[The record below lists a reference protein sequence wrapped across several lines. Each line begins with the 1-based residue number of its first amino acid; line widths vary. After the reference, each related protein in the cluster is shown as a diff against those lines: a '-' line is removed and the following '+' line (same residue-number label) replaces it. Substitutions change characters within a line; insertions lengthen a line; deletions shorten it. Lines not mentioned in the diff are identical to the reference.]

1 MANNFEAESEKIDQL
16 KQEVKNYTDEIKSL
30 KFKLYDLLKH
40 LNSNSEY
47 LGLVVDKVNHTQ
59 LPISGEIDY
68 ILDQIYTVYDH
79 ISEADKKNFNQLKTD
94 QQALINKCETLQESV
109 SAQGKLLED
118 AEKEINRL
126 RQQLKKERE
135 GNKNL
140 ALEQENH
147 KKSAAAQEKLNAEQ
161 NLLLQKQS
169 EELKILREKL
179 KQVDKDLTA
188 VDIVD
193 ISDTVNSKI
202 LECTADFLNNL
213 GQENITFSLTKDN
226 VEQDLLNL
234 FPEIQKTS
242 TNSVKT
248 QTPQISVNSVQTQTS
263 TSVDSNNSYKNTLE
277 KNK

>member
-242 TNSVKT
+242 TNSAVT
-248 QTPQISVNSVQTQTS
+248 FWLSPRSQVLSAYS
-263 TSVDSNNSYKNTLE
+263 
-277 KNK
+277 